1 MPTIPQA
8 QAAFFSQGGFKGGT
22 DKGKVYYVKTGKG
35 QAKADFSKAYGG
47 LGIVQA
53 LVAQYISEFLT
64 AAAENLKKTESVTTG
79 KLVESLD
86 FDLETTSTGYVIN
99 FTALDYYK
107 FVDQGV
113 KGTGDKS
120 GKGLKYTNKNNSSP
134 YAFKFMNPSKK
145 HVDAIKKWITDNDLT
160 SRVTDISKWGGVGR
174 ENKGGNMPLKSAAWF
189 VARQIKMGG
198 LKATNFWKN
207 AFDETFKDF
216 GQKMS
221 EALGQSITVNLEQMA
236 KEIKSR
242 KGTKIPK

>member
-1 MPTIPQA
+1 MPTIAQA

-99 FTALDYYK
+99 FTALDYYR
-107 FVDQGV
+107 FVDLGV
-113 KGTGDKS
+113 RGS
-120 GKGLKYTNKNNSSP
+120 GASRKNSSSP
-134 YAFKFMNPSKK
+134 YKYTDKMPPIAP
-145 HVDAIKKWITDNDLT
+145 IRKWIKDNRLTARATDVKRYGAID
-160 SRVTDISKWGGVGR
+160 R
-174 ENKGGNMPLKSAAWF
+174 ETKAIDQNKANKSLAYLI
-189 VARQIKMGG
+189 ARSIKNEG
-198 LKATNFWKN
+198 LKATNFWTD
-207 AFDETFKDF
+207 ALEETFADF
-216 GQKMS
+216 GQNLSK
-221 EALGQSITVNLEQMA
+221 ALGVNVSINIQQMA
-236 KEIKSR
+236 EQFK
-242 KGTKIPK
+242 KGKGVKIPK